1 MLETKV
7 SLQGVKRN
15 EWLNLRKTGLGGSD
29 AGAVCGLNPYS
40 SPLQVFY
47 DKTSEEVQDKDSESM
62 RQGRDLE
69 EYVARRF
76 MEETGKKVRR
86 SNFMYRSEEHPFML
100 ADVDRLVVGE
110 DAGLECKTAN
120 AYNADKWKDGKIPA
134 HYMIQCYHYMAV
146 TGKKNWYIAVVI
158 LGQEFK
164 YTKISW
170 DEEMIQNLITVEENF
185 WKNHIL
191 TGKAPQPN
199 GSEADDK
206 FLLQRFPESSTQE
219 VLPLNLFDAK
229 LCRRAEIQEK
239 IKDLEQ
245 EQGKIDRE
253 IKLYMGDH
261 AAALSE
267 KFRVTWQSVN
277 SERLDSKKLKQEN
290 PEIYQKYTKTIESR
304 RFVVNPAA

>member
-1 MLETKV
+1 METKM
-7 SLQGVKRN
+7 SLQGIERT
-15 EWLNLRKTGLGGSD
+15 EWLHLRKTGLGGSD

-120 AYNADKWKDGKIPA
+120 AYNADKWTNGKIPA

-164 YTKISW
+164 YAKISW

-245 EQGKIDRE
+245 EQGKIDQE
-253 IKLYMGDH
+253 IKLYMGEH
-261 AAALSE
+261 AIAESE
-267 KFRVTWQSVN
+267 KFRVTWQSVS
-277 SERLDSKKLKQEN
+277 SERMDSKTLKKED
-290 PEIYQKYTKTIESR
+290 PETYQKYVKTISSR

>member
-1 MLETKV
+1 METKM
-7 SLQGVKRN
+7 SLQGIKRT
-15 EWLNLRKTGLGGSD
+15 EWLHLRKTGLGGSD

-100 ADVDRLVVGE
+100 ADVDRLVVRE

-164 YTKISW
+164 YAKISW

-245 EQGKIDRE
+245 EQGKIDQE
-253 IKLYMGDH
+253 IKLYMGEH
-261 AAALSE
+261 AIAESE
-267 KFRVTWQSVN
+267 KFRVTWQSVS
-277 SERLDSKKLKQEN
+277 SERMDSKTLKKED
-290 PEIYQKYTKTIESR
+290 PETYQKYVKTISSR

>member
-1 MLETKV
+1 METKM
-7 SLQGVKRN
+7 SLQGIERT
-15 EWLNLRKTGLGGSD
+15 EWLHLRKTGLGGSD

-47 DKTSEEVQDKDSESM
+47 DKTSEEVQEKDSESM
-62 RQGRDLE
+62 RHGRDLE

-164 YTKISW
+164 YAKISW

-245 EQGKIDRE
+245 EQGKIDQE
-253 IKLYMGDH
+253 IKLYMGEH
-261 AAALSE
+261 AIAESE
-267 KFRVTWQSVN
+267 KFRVTWQSVS
-277 SERLDSKKLKQEN
+277 SERMDSKTLKKED
-290 PEIYQKYTKTIESR
+290 PETYQKYVKTISSR

>member
-29 AGAVCGLNPYS
+29 SGAVCGLNPYS

-164 YTKISW
+164 YAKISW

-206 FLLQRFPESSTQE
+206 FLLQMLMCGKVTHNNLIGSSS
-219 VLPLNLFDAK
+219 PIPSARYSYF
-229 LCRRAEIQEK
+229 
-239 IKDLEQ
+239 
-245 EQGKIDRE
+245 
-253 IKLYMGDH
+253 
-261 AAALSE
+261 
-267 KFRVTWQSVN
+267 
-277 SERLDSKKLKQEN
+277 
-290 PEIYQKYTKTIESR
+290 
-304 RFVVNPAA
+304 

>member
-29 AGAVCGLNPYS
+29 SGAVCGLNPYS

-164 YTKISW
+164 YAKISW
-170 DEEMIQNLITVEENF
+170 DEETIQNLITVEENF

-245 EQGKIDRE
+245 EQGKIDQE

-290 PEIYQKYTKTIESR
+290 PEIYQKYTKTIASR